1 MKGQQSKRN
10 PGLSVPSALRYFL
23 KGNLMFVVSGM
34 VTYAIGNA
42 IALLPPLFQQVY
54 TDNIITHKNP
64 EWFTPLIVLYILLF
78 VLELAA
84 WISLSIQDGVVDS
97 LFPRRTGGALYRYP
111 QDHQNA

>member
-42 IALLPPLFQQVY
+42 IAFD
-54 TDNIITHKNP
+54 TT
-64 EWFTPLIVLYILLF
+64 
-78 VLELAA
+78 
-84 WISLSIQDGVVDS
+84 
-97 LFPRRTGGALYRYP
+97 
-111 QDHQNA
+111 